1 MNNDFETIT
10 ASADANDQQT
20 VNNDTG
26 SNNVLT
32 FTMVEDVASVITA
45 SPSIVAHPTSAQLD
59 EYSAWSSKSN
69 DAIETN
75 VIAGQTALCTLVAFC
90 ALVHLG
96 LGETPDERTIAGT
109 DWAKRK
115 SLGTVKSKYGAANT
129 VAALLNLDVAS
140 KDKEVAKRNRSR
152 IDRDAAAIDGV
163 FRHLEAENILNDRKA
178 LLGSSGMKHAITIIL
193 DRGGVESLSKEQRA
207 YKPDVIDEDTGLS
220 YKAIE
225 LDGTKVETICSQNAE
240 EVLTRMSG
248 ANDGQIGIAVVN
260 FIDGKVKGFREVFPV
275 PAIRAKLLASIAPVP
290 RQVELLAQTLS
301 LGQAVHEEKSTV
313 LVNPKDDPKDANAPR
328 RMASRQVIF
337 GADGTITV
345 SGILLPS
352 RVVVKVVPALTNKG
366 KEAFR
371 KPAGDLIVRTA
382 GRHHLELNLLAE
394 ERRRV
399 FTAFIT
405 QQAAVGK
412 SELPAHP
419 VLLDQR
425 SKRRHAQCLL
435 C

>member
-1 MNNDFETIT
+1 MTNAFETIT
-10 ASADANDQQT
+10 ASADAIDQQT
-20 VNNDTG
+20 VNNETG

-32 FTMVEDVASVITA
+32 FNTVENVSSVITS
-45 SPSIVAHPTSAQLD
+45 SPTIVAHPTSAQLD

-140 KDKEVAKRNRSR
+140 KDKEIAKRNRSR

-163 FRHLEAENILNDRKA
+163 FRHLEAENLLNDRKA

-207 YKPDVIDEDTGLS
+207 YKPVVIDEETGQS

-225 LDGTKVETICSQNAE
+225 LDGTKVETICSQKAE
-240 EVLTRMSG
+240 DVLSRMAG
-248 ANDGQIGIAVVN
+248 VNDGQVGIAVVN
-260 FIDGKVKGFREVFPV
+260 LIDGKVKGFREVFPV
-275 PAIRAKLLASIAPVP
+275 PAVRAIPTARSSCPARPTQQKRTRPVP
-290 RQVELLAQTLS
+290 SMLNFSGPTPSPSSPCSFRMKRLS
-301 LGQAVHEEKSTV
+301 PPT
-313 LVNPKDDPKDANAPR
+313 PKGRSVRPFFRTSPTI
-328 RMASRQVIF
+328 ASR
-337 GADGTITV
+337 
-345 SGILLPS
+345 PS
-352 RVVVKVVPALTNKG
+352 A
-366 KEAFR
+366 
-371 KPAGDLIVRTA
+371 RT
-382 GRHHLELNLLAE
+382 RLA
-394 ERRRV
+394 R
-399 FTAFIT
+399 
-405 QQAAVGK
+405 
-412 SELPAHP
+412 L
-419 VLLDQR
+419 
-425 SKRRHAQCLL
+425 
-435 C
+435 